1 MKTIKL
7 TPAVSNKPCDIQY
20 RLKRAHALAFE
31 CRQFLDGIDSTA
43 FEGTTFTEASGLAT
57 SLEGLVASL
66 RDTAPQKRV
75 HVKRADKPAPTPK
88 VPGRR
93 GRKPKAR
100 PVEAAPV
107 EDSSSSSSPAELTS
121 LDAALNDDLVAAAE

>member
-1 MKTIKL
+1 M
-7 TPAVSNKPCDIQY
+7 PSP
-20 RLKRAHALAFE
+20 RSKRAHALAFE
-31 CRQFLDGIDSTA
+31 CRQFLDGIDSSA

-66 RDTAPQKRV
+66 RDTAPQKRA
-75 HVKRADKPAPTPK
+75 HVKRADKPAPEPK

-100 PVEAAPV
+100 PAAAPA
-107 EDSSSSSSPAELTS
+107 EDSSSSSSTPVELTS